1 MAIQPCSDFAM
12 GAHMKERTRITI
24 ELVAA
29 ALFAATL
36 TFLFYHDIRP
46 AAVHVQAAYGAA
58 AAAAE
63 GGVAI
68 R

>member
-1 MAIQPCSDFAM
+1 
-12 GAHMKERTRITI
+12 MKEPVRIAV
-24 ELVAA
+24 ELVFAA
-29 ALFAATL
+29 AFAATL
-36 TFLFYHDIRP
+36 TFLFYTNIRP
-46 AAVHVQAAYGAA
+46 AQAVHVSPDNGPAACGAA